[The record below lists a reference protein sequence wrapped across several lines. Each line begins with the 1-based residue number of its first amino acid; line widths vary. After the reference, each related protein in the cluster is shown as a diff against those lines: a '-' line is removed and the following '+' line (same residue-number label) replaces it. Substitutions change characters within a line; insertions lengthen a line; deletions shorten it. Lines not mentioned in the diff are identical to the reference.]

1 MVERTKPDFYPPC
14 ISYIHPL
21 GHCKSFDETADGLVA
36 GNGLGLLVI
45 TPLHNALANGY
56 PIYCNVAASYMNN
69 DGSNKDTYFTP
80 SLHSLT
86 ACIKHCVELTT
97 ANSIGCIE
105 AHGAG
110 TCVGD
115 QIELEALHRVY
126 SLYGSKINLGSVK
139 SNIGHLG
146 YASGVAALCKSVLQL
161 EKSVLYPSLHFNS
174 WNRSYIENHDS
185 IPFRV
190 ARKVEP
196 WAGKKRSAVNGM
208 GQGGTNVHII
218 LEEHVHVPSVADDVI
233 RSDNGVA
240 CPLSAHS
247 ENALKKICGELI
259 GLIERQSN
267 LTLESLVS
275 SLYNITWELRFRK
288 CFISPNLFDLLSQL
302 KQWESVQQTLSHSK
316 NSLPSNLV
324 LIFPGQ
330 GAHFASMG
338 LGLYL
343 DSKTFR
349 SYFDECI
356 SICRSKLNFDLYDL
370 LFVTNTSIDATQL
383 QVYTVCLQVCLYRLI
398 TSLGVTPA
406 VAIGHSIGEISVA
419 ICYGVFS
426 LEDGL
431 EIVYH
436 RSKLMLECTHTEHGM
451 IAVKTGQ
458 TPAGEFAARFGL
470 SIAAFNSPNQTVL
483 SGEMSKIDSLCI
495 ELQLQNIQYKVLSVP
510 TAYHSNLLTE
520 ILPQYRELL
529 LRYKLHIPSKQ
540 CISTVTGSWIDV
552 RTMCTVSYWE
562 DQMVNVVMFYAALE
576 CATQLVNPVFLEIGP
591 GNRLSSIVK
600 NHMPGYVT
608 FQSLITSDGNYL
620 DAFKEIWEFGY
631 NLKWSLFRFY
641 EDDTPKI
648 RIFPFPFERK
658 KYNLENTKHITKPID
673 KQTTFQTPTL
683 VTNNIPEVAMKK
695 IDHQL
700 SQSILHLIQNVSD
713 RILEGEHSHF
723 NITLGLGLPG
733 GKTTFHS
740 ITDHP
745 TSSTT
750 IYPIGCLS
758 SIFIYILFNIFLATD
773 NVTHNT
779 NLVDLLPLEY
789 SISEKKASITLFQLA
804 THSSGLPFLPPR
816 LKWEVSD
823 LSTYSLTDL
832 FSDFISTDLQSEP
845 GTEYSYSV
853 FGSALLTHAL
863 SAITEQSYE
872 DLVQSY
878 ILQPLQLKS
887 TFISASMRTLK
898 FKHYQGYDVTGGK
911 VASWRCGEAFK
922 FADGIHSNLEDLI
935 SLTQFLTGVKSCEI
949 PMKSVLDFM
958 IKSDQNAYSF
968 LTGITNGSSVW
979 LAVDVEWKTSIVIAC
994 NTSLE
999 NCKKLAK
1006 LTEFTFNSI
1015 PGLYTSLYNS
1025 GITSGVQTIPMSFGE
1040 KQITALGG
1048 GTIPVSRA
1056 PIVALATC
1064 VESRDPT
1071 CVAVEENIV
1080 DKVLETNVTEI
1091 EKVILEILTALL
1103 GADVMKTRDVL
1114 NLEFSQ
1120 LGLDSLLAISLAE
1133 QVSNVFNKKISFHL
1147 LSEYTT
1153 ISKLSMFIQSNMK
1166 ILSTHIPSSHSN
1178 RDIAT
1183 RSIPNTKI
1191 YELFTDS
1198 KFPLVI
1204 EPSNKEFNDVVDL
1217 KRTFS
1222 KHYQTFQ
1229 SLLLSSG
1236 ALLFRN
1242 FKLDTAEHFAEF
1254 TNELSQV
1261 LGPSLEYKDGISPR
1275 TRVIEK
1281 IYTST
1286 EYPSK
1291 YNMSPHNEM
1300 SYSPLPPSHIMF
1312 FCLTPP
1318 AAGCR
1323 GQTPLM
1329 SSRNILEKIPAGLL
1343 REWKD
1348 RRLKYFWNLPSRGRG
1363 VGKSWQDTY
1372 STEDKECV
1380 EKFLMEQE
1388 FEFEWRGD
1396 TLRTSR

>member
-1 MVERTKPDFYPPC
+1 
-14 ISYIHPL
+14 
-21 GHCKSFDETADGLVA
+21 
-36 GNGLGLLVI
+36 
-45 TPLHNALANGY
+45 
-56 PIYCNVAASYMNN
+56 MNN
-69 DGSNKDTYFTP
+69 DGNNKDTYFTP
-80 SLHSLT
+80 SLNSLT
-86 ACIKHCVELTT
+86 SCIKHCIELTPD
-97 ANSIGCIE
+97 NSIGCIE

-126 SLYGSKINLGSVK
+126 SLFGDKINLGSVK

-161 EKSVLYPSLHFNS
+161 ERSVLYPSLHFNS
-174 WNRSYIENHDS
+174 WNKSYVANHDN

-196 WAGKKRSAVNGM
+196 WHGKKRSAVNGM

-218 LEEHVHVPSVADDVI
+218 LEEYIHVASVQNGVM
-233 RSDNGVA
+233 RSDNGVV

-247 ENALKKICGELI
+247 ENALKKICRELI
-259 GLIERQSN
+259 GLIERQTN
-267 LTLESLVS
+267 ITLESLLS
-275 SLYNITWELRFRK
+275 SLYNVTGELRFRK

-302 KQWESVQQTLSHSK
+302 KQWESVQQTVSHSK

-330 GAHFASMG
+330 GAHFSNMG

-343 DSKTFR
+343 DSRKFR

-356 SICRSKLNFDLYDL
+356 SICKSKLNFDLYDL
-370 LFVTNTSIDATQL
+370 LFVTNTKIDSTQL

-419 ICYGVFS
+419 ICHGVFT

-431 EIVYH
+431 EIVYY
-436 RSKLMLECTHTEHGM
+436 RSKLMLECTHTKHGM
-451 IAVKTGQ
+451 VAVKTGQ
-458 TPAGEFAARFGL
+458 IPAKGFATKFGL
-470 SIAAFNSPNQTVL
+470 SIAAFNSPTQTVL
-483 SGEMSKIDSLCI
+483 SGEKSKIDSLCS
-495 ELQLQNIQYKVLSVP
+495 ELQLQNIKYKELSVP
-510 TAYHSNLLTE
+510 TAYHSNLLTK
-520 ILPQYRELL
+520 ILPQYRDLL
-529 LRYKLHIPSKQ
+529 NRYKLHIPSKQ
-540 CISTVTGSWIDV
+540 YISTVTGDWVDIRSV
-552 RTMCTVSYWE
+552 CTVSYWK

-576 CATQLVNPVFLEIGP
+576 CATQLANPVFLEIGP

-658 KYNLENTKHITKPID
+658 KYTLEDTKHIIKPID

-683 VTNNIPEVAMKK
+683 VTKTIPEIALKK

-700 SQSILHLIQNVSD
+700 SHSIIQLLQNVSD
-713 RILEGEHSHF
+713 RILEGEHSNF

-733 GKTTFHS
+733 GTTTFHS
-740 ITDHP
+740 LTNHHK
-745 TSSTT
+745 SSTT

-758 SIFIYILFNIFLATD
+758 SIFIYILFNIFLATGC
-773 NVTHNT
+773 VTRDT
-779 NLVDLLPLEY
+779 NLIDLLPLEY
-789 SISEKKASITLFQLA
+789 SISEKKTSITLFQLA
-804 THSSGLPFLPPR
+804 THSSGLPFLPSR
-816 LKWEVSD
+816 LNWEVTD
-823 LSTYSLTDL
+823 LSSYSLTDL

-845 GTEYSYSV
+845 GIEYSYSV

-872 DLVQSY
+872 DLIQSY

-935 SLTQFLTGVKSCEI
+935 SLTQFLTGVKACEI
-949 PMKSVLDFM
+949 PMKNVLDFM
-958 IKSDQNAYSF
+958 IKSDQNVYSF

-1006 LTEFTFNSI
+1006 LTEFTFNCI
-1015 PGLYTSLYNS
+1015 PGMYTSLYNS
-1025 GITSGVQTIPMSFGE
+1025 CITSGAQSIPMSFGE

-1064 VESRDPT
+1064 GEGQDPK
-1071 CVAVEENIV
+1071 CVAVEEKIV
-1080 DKVLETNVTEI
+1080 DRVLEKDFTEI
-1091 EKVILEILTALL
+1091 EKIILEILTELL
-1103 GADVMKTRDVL
+1103 GSDVMKTKDVL

-1133 QVSNVFNKKISFHL
+1133 QVSNAFNMKISFHL

-1153 ISKLSMFIQSNMK
+1153 INKLSMFIQSNMN
-1166 ILSTHIPSSHSN
+1166 ILSTHIPFAHSN
-1178 RDIAT
+1178 GNIAT
-1183 RSIPNTKI
+1183 KSVPNTKI
-1191 YELFTDS
+1191 YELFSDS
-1198 KFPLVI
+1198 KFPLVV
-1204 EPSNKEFNDVVDL
+1204 EPSNEEFSDVVDL
-1217 KRTFS
+1217 KRIFS
-1222 KHYQTFQ
+1222 KHNQTFQ
-1229 SLLLSSG
+1229 SLLLSNG

-1261 LGPSLEYKDGISPR
+1261 FGPSLEYLDGISPR

-1323 GQTPLM
+1323 GQTPLL
-1329 SSRNILEKIPAGLL
+1329 SSRNILEKIPGELL
-1343 REWKD
+1343 SEWKD
-1348 RRLKYFWNLPSRGRG
+1348 KSLKYFWNLPSRGKG

-1372 STEDKECV
+1372 GTVDKKCV
-1380 EKFLMEQE
+1380 EKFLIEQE

-1396 TLRTSR
+1396 MLRTSR